1 MVPLSRCIKTI
12 INGRY
17 TMRIIFSILF
27 FTFLGFSEINSA
39 TELTEERVADLIESM
54 SVEEKVAQMFMV
66 EIGSITPEEVEKF
79 KIGAILNGGGSFPY
93 KKKDHIV
100 EDWVKLADEYFLA
113 SIKNRDKARIP
124 IIWGTDAV
132 HGHNNL
138 KGATLFPHNIGLGAT
153 RNPELIKEIG
163 KITAKQV
170 LLTGLDLTFA
180 PALSVPRDDRWGRTY
195 EGFSEDPEWV
205 SIMGNAMMEGIQ
217 GEDQNLLGEDHIL
230 ATVKHFIGDGGTSRG
245 VDKGNAIMDE
255 ETLLRIHGS
264 AYIEAIKN
272 DAQVVMASFNS
283 WNGVKLHG
291 QKYLL
296 TDVLK
301 EDMGFDGFVV
311 GDYNGHMEVQG
322 CSVSS
327 CPQSINA
334 GVDMFM
340 VTEAWQ
346 DLYFNTISQVQTGEI
361 SIDRI
366 DDAVRRILRVKAR
379 AGILDAQKPSKRKHA
394 LQSDILGADEH
405 RSISRQ
411 AVRESLVL
419 LKNNQS
425 VLPIDRSSD
434 VLVLGQ
440 AAKKIKYQTGG
451 WSMTWQGNENENSDF
466 PGSTTILAAIEN
478 EFEDSQGSVT
488 FSENL
493 EYGDLKP
500 DVAILVIAEDPYAE
514 YQGTLQ
520 DLVYN
525 SSENHLD
532 WLAALKEDEI
542 PVVTIFL
549 SGRPLWMNRE
559 INLSDAFVAAWLPGT
574 EGGGVSDMIIENEYD
589 FVGSLTFSWPK
600 RSDQATLNYD
610 DEIYDPLF
618 PVGYGLTYKDD
629 ITIDQLEESINLAEE
644 SDFNAP
650 ILNGWPRNAF
660 QVILGNTD
668 ETLEMK
674 SKFVATTDESVSA
687 EMINRFVQEDAYRI
701 MFSGN
706 DDSFWKVSS
715 TKPMNWSEE
724 ASQSGVLTMNIRILQ
739 ADMIDPLIVS
749 TLCGEGCG
757 SSFEIEGSMNKNQWM
772 NIGVDI
778 TCMGQ
783 NGLQLNN
790 INEPVQIKS
799 NGKWEFEVGE
809 IKLIG
814 GTGGT
819 SIMICPNNK
828 N

>member
-1 MVPLSRCIKTI
+1 M
-12 INGRY
+12 
-17 TMRIIFSILF
+17 
-27 FTFLGFSEINSA
+27 
-39 TELTEERVADLIESM
+39 
-54 SVEEKVAQMFMV
+54 
-66 EIGSITPEEVEKF
+66 
-79 KIGAILNGGGSFPY
+79 
-93 KKKDHIV
+93 
-100 EDWVKLADEYFLA
+100 
-113 SIKNRDKARIP
+113 
-124 IIWGTDAV
+124 
-132 HGHNNL
+132 
-138 KGATLFPHNIGLGAT
+138 
-153 RNPELIKEIG
+153 
-163 KITAKQV
+163 
-170 LLTGLDLTFA
+170 
-180 PALSVPRDDRWGRTY
+180 
-195 EGFSEDPEWV
+195 
-205 SIMGNAMMEGIQ
+205 
-217 GEDQNLLGEDHIL
+217 
-230 ATVKHFIGDGGTSRG
+230 
-245 VDKGNAIMDE
+245 
-255 ETLLRIHGS
+255 
-264 AYIEAIKN
+264 
-272 DAQVVMASFNS
+272 
-283 WNGVKLHG
+283 
-291 QKYLL
+291 
-296 TDVLK
+296 
-301 EDMGFDGFVV
+301 
-311 GDYNGHMEVQG
+311 
-322 CSVSS
+322 
-327 CPQSINA
+327 
-334 GVDMFM
+334 
-340 VTEAWQ
+340 
-346 DLYFNTISQVQTGEI
+346 
-361 SIDRI
+361 
-366 DDAVRRILRVKAR
+366 
-379 AGILDAQKPSKRKHA
+379 
-394 LQSDILGADEH
+394 
-405 RSISRQ
+405 
-411 AVRESLVL
+411 
-419 LKNNQS
+419 
-425 VLPIDRSSD
+425 LPINRSSN

-440 AAKKIKYQTGG
+440 AAKEIKYQTGG

-478 EFEDSQGSVT
+478 EFEYSQGSVT

-493 EYGDLKP
+493 EYGELKP

-532 WLAALKEDEI
+532 WLVALKEDEI

-618 PVGYGLTYKDD
+618 PVGYGLSYKDD
-629 ITIDQLEESINLAEE
+629 ITIDQLEESINLTEE

-739 ADMIDPLIVS
+739 ADMIKPLIVS

-757 SSFEIEGSMNKNQWM
+757 SSFEIEGSMNKNQWI

-783 NGLQLNN
+783 NGLELSN

>member
-1 MVPLSRCIKTI
+1 
-12 INGRY
+12 
-17 TMRIIFSILF
+17 MRIIFS
-27 FTFLGFSEINSA
+27 TFLFIFLSFSAINSA
-39 TELTEERVADLIESM
+39 TENTEERVADLIKSM

-66 EIGSITPEEVEKF
+66 EIGSITPEEVEEF

-93 KKKDHIV
+93 KKKDHTV
-100 EDWVKLADEYFLA
+100 EDWVRLADEYFLA
-113 SIKNRDKARIP
+113 SIKNGDKARIP

-264 AYIEAIKN
+264 AYVEAIKN

-379 AGILDAQKPSKRKHA
+379 AGILDADKPSKRKHA

-440 AAKKIKYQTGG
+440 AAKEIKYQTGG

-493 EYGDLKP
+493 EYGELKP

-525 SSENHLD
+525 SNENHLN
-532 WLAALKEDEI
+532 WLVALKEDEI

>member
-1 MVPLSRCIKTI
+1 
-12 INGRY
+12 
-17 TMRIIFSILF
+17 MRIIFSILF
-27 FTFLGFSEINSA
+27 FAFLGFSEINSA
-39 TELTEERVADLIESM
+39 TEPTEERVVHLIESM

-361 SIDRI
+361 SMDRI

-379 AGILDAQKPSKRKHA
+379 AGILDAEKPSKRKHA

-425 VLPIDRSSD
+425 VLPIDRSSN

-440 AAKKIKYQTGG
+440 AAKEIKYQTGG

-532 WLAALKEDEI
+532 WLVALKEDEI